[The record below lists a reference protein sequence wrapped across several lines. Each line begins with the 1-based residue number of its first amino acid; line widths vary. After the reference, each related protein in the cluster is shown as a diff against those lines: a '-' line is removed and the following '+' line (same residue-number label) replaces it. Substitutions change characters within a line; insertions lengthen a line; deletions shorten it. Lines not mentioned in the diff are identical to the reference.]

1 MRFPIVNNK
10 KSFLL
15 KACLFVLFSL
25 MTNVSFAE
33 KQPNILFIFADDH
46 CYEAVGAFGSEV
58 ETPHLD
64 RLVKQGTVF
73 NHSYNMGSWSGAVC
87 MASRHM
93 LITGRHL
100 WNAYSASNNMAP
112 EVEAGRLWPQM
123 MQKAGYQTYMTGK
136 WHIKAKPEDIF
147 NVTRDP
153 RPGMPNQTPEGYN
166 RPKSKE
172 DYENG
177 WKPWDTKY
185 EGFWKGGKHWSEI
198 VADHG
203 VDYIEESKKQDKP
216 FFMYL
221 AFNAPHDPRQAPKKY
236 IDMYPLDKIKLPV
249 NFLPEY
255 PYKDEMGSPAT
266 LRDEKLA
273 PFPRTEFNVKVN
285 RQEYYALITHLDD
298 QIGRILKALDESGE
312 ADNTYVIYTADHGL
326 GVGQHGLLGKQNMFD
341 HSMRVP
347 FIVTGPGIPKGK
359 EINTPI
365 YLQDIVPTSLEIA
378 GLKKPDHV
386 EFKSIMPLIE
396 GKSSTQ
402 YSRMH
407 GAYLNKQYM
416 IRKDQFKMIHYPLA
430 SKFLLF
436 NLEKD
441 PHEMKDLSD
450 SKEHSELLKE
460 LKGDLTSYLDS
471 VGGGEFPKVA
481 KKKKPKKKK

>member
-1 MRFPIVNNK
+1 MIAN
-10 KSFLL
+10 S
-15 KACLFVLFSL
+15 S
-25 MTNVSFAE
+25 
-33 KQPNILFIFADDH
+33 
-46 CYEAVGAFGSEV
+46 
-58 ETPHLD
+58 
-64 RLVKQGTVF
+64 
-73 NHSYNMGSWSGAVC
+73 
-87 MASRHM
+87 
-93 LITGRHL
+93 
-100 WNAYSASNNMAP
+100 
-112 EVEAGRLWPQM
+112 
-123 MQKAGYQTYMTGK
+123 
-136 WHIKAKPEDIF
+136 
-147 NVTRDP
+147 
-153 RPGMPNQTPEGYN
+153 
-166 RPKSKE
+166 
-172 DYENG
+172 
-177 WKPWDTKY
+177 
-185 EGFWKGGKHWSEI
+185 
-198 VADHG
+198 
-203 VDYIEESKKQDKP
+203 
-216 FFMYL
+216 
-221 AFNAPHDPRQAPKKY
+221 
-236 IDMYPLDKIKLPV
+236 
-249 NFLPEY
+249 
-255 PYKDEMGSPAT
+255 
-266 LRDEKLA
+266 
-273 PFPRTEFNVKVN
+273 
-285 RQEYYALITHLDD
+285 
-298 QIGRILKALDESGE
+298 KALDESGE

-347 FIVTGPGIPKGK
+347 FIVTGPGLPKGK